1 MPILMR
7 DYFVMT
13 SHFSNSIEK
22 ELIIMIPISEKE
34 ENSLDNGNLVCNRG
48 GFKYY
53 IDSSQVICYGEI
65 DFSDNSDDFKVISA
79 MNWLDHLT
87 QQGIR
92 VPSDYNY
99 KEHCCYS
106 PIKFCRYYDTTN
118 PAIVSQYAHA
128 CLGKPQRV
136 CIFREKR
143 KK

>member
-34 ENSLDNGNLVCNRG
+34 ENALDNGNLVCNRG

-79 MNWLDHLT
+79 
-87 QQGIR
+87 
-92 VPSDYNY
+92 
-99 KEHCCYS
+99 
-106 PIKFCRYYDTTN
+106 
-118 PAIVSQYAHA
+118 
-128 CLGKPQRV
+128 
-136 CIFREKR
+136 IF
-143 KK
+143 

>member
-1 MPILMR
+1 
-7 DYFVMT
+7 
-13 SHFSNSIEK
+13 
-22 ELIIMIPISEKE
+22 MIPISEKE
-34 ENSLDNGNLVCNRG
+34 EKALDNGNLVCERG
-48 GFKYY
+48 GFKYS
-53 IDSSQVICYGEI
+53 IDSSHVICYGEI
-65 DFSDNSDDFKVISA
+65 DFSDNSEDFQVISA

-87 QQGIR
+87 QQGIA

-106 PIKFCRYYDTTN
+106 PIKCYRYYDTTN